1 MADDADDAD
10 KTEAPTPKKLRD
22 AREKGNVARSAD
34 LTAAAVLLAGAELLG
49 YGGGHLALS
58 LRAVMEQ
65 AVDADRM
72 LAPAADVPA
81 EFARVALAVAWG
93 VAPLMLGLM
102 AVAVAANVLQVGF
115 ALHPEKLAPDVNHLN
130 PAKGIKRLFGG
141 GRGPVGLLMNFA
153 KLGVVGG
160 VAYTAIHG
168 RMAEIVALQQLPA
181 LGVFGFGAQVLWTLA
196 TRTAWALL
204 ILALLDYAFQRY
216 TTTKQLRMT
225 KEEVKR
231 EMKEM
236 DGDPLLKQRRRQIA
250 LQRAREAIR
259 RSVPTADV
267 VVINPTHFAV
277 ALKYDEAKMRAPT
290 VVAKGADLLAQRIR
304 EAAAEHGVPVVE
316 RKPLARALYDTVPI
330 GGEIPE
336 DLYAAVADILAY
348 VYGLNADARAVAPAA
363 AG

>member
-1 MADDADDAD
+1 MADDDAD

-22 AREKGNVARSAD
+22 AKEQGNVARSAD

-49 YGGGHLALS
+49 RGGSHLALS
-58 LRAVMEQ
+58 LRAAMEQ
-65 AVDADRM
+65 AVDADA
-72 LAPAADVPA
+72 LTAPAGNVPA
-81 EFARVALAVAWG
+81 EFARTSLAALWG

-102 AVAVAANVLQVGF
+102 VVAVVANVLQVGF
-115 ALHPEKLAPDVNHLN
+115 ALHPEKLSPDLNNLN

-153 KLGVVGG
+153 KLAVVGG
-160 VAYTAIHG
+160 VAYSAIHG
-168 RMAEIVALQQLPA
+168 KMAEIVSLQQLPA
-181 LGVFGFGAQVLWTLA
+181 LGVFGFGARVLWSLA

-259 RSVPTADV
+259 KSVPTADV
-267 VVINPTHFAV
+267 VVTNPTHFAV
-277 ALKYDEAKMRAPT
+277 ALKYDEGKMRAPT

-316 RKPLARALYDTVPI
+316 RKPLARALYDGVPV

-336 DLYAAVADILAY
+336 NLYGAVAEILAY
-348 VYGLNADARAVAPAA
+348 VYDLDGRTRATTA
-363 AG
+363 

>member
-1 MADDADDAD
+1 MADDDAD

-22 AREKGNVARSAD
+22 AKEKGNVARSAD

-49 YGGGHLALS
+49 RGGSHLALS
-58 LRAVMEQ
+58 LRAVMAD
-65 AVDADRM
+65 AVSADALSPNPGD
-72 LAPAADVPA
+72 LGQVV
-81 EFARVALAVAWG
+81 ARTVIAVGWG

-102 AVAVAANVLQVGF
+102 VVAVAANVLQVGF

-141 GRGPVGLLMNFA
+141 GRGPVGLLMNLA

-160 VAYTAIHG
+160 VAYSAIHS

-181 LGVFGFGAQVLWTLA
+181 LGVFGFGVEVIWTLA

-204 ILALLDYAFQRY
+204 VLALLDYAFQRY
-216 TTTKQLRMT
+216 TTNKQLRMT

-236 DGDPLLKQRRRQIA
+236 DGDPLMKQRRRQIA

-259 RSVPTADV
+259 KSVPTADV
-267 VVINPTHFAV
+267 VVTNPTHFAV
-277 ALKYDEAKMRAPT
+277 ALKYDDGKMRAPV

-304 EAAAEHGVPVVE
+304 EAAALHGVPVVE
-316 RKPLARALYDTVPI
+316 RKPLARALFDGVPV

-336 DLYAAVADILAY
+336 DLYGAVAEILAY
-348 VYGLNADARAVAPAA
+348 VYDLDARARPATA
-363 AG
+363 